1 MTMAQEMRAGA
12 APAIADPAPLGLA
25 GFALTTLLLSA
36 HNAGWAPDFIWV
48 GTALFYGGLA
58 PFFAGMWG
66 FLPCHG
72 SPAPRPPHPAGL
84 SVSLAPPFPLG
95 GLAEG
100 PPRRPREPPR
110 AVL

>member
-48 GTALFYGGLA
+48 GTALFYGGRPPLLVGGRVLPRGHHLA
-58 PFFAGMWG
+58 RPGLLAHRATSF
-66 FLPCHG
+66 C
-72 SPAPRPPHPAGL
+72 PAPHFLRARYGEMP
-84 SVSLAPPFPLG
+84 
-95 GLAEG
+95 
-100 PPRRPREPPR
+100 PPRGH
-110 AVL
+110 